1 MQQLIS
7 IYFFKINKYAYLQ
20 RYQSYPIVLP
30 AATVRATRYTWQ
42 VGKEEVR
49 EVGRKIRIFIN
60 ENENIINRE
69 SEILHHDWLWWVPND
84 SKMGV
89 S

>member
-1 MQQLIS
+1 MMQQLIS

-49 EVGRKIRIFIN
+49 EVGRKYVFIKEWIYN
-60 ENENIINRE
+60 
-69 SEILHHDWLWWVPND
+69 
-84 SKMGV
+84 K
-89 S
+89 